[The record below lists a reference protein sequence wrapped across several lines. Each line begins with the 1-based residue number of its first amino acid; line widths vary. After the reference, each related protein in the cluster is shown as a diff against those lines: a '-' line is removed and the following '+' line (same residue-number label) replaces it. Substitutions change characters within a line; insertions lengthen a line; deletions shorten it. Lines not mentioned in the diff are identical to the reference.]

1 MPRPVYR
8 GEYRLWQRVGIVAR
22 LVVRGVLPGGWSRVA
37 AFARSLPWRA
47 PRQLPLAIVDWIA
60 GLAMREY
67 AVRHLSVGPASAPA
81 AVARWIRPIERAAA
95 AYVRT
100 GEVQMSLLA
109 DRLRLTVRLQ
119 GLVDRDF
126 FRRTARPVERLLR
139 RTPASLVLRVE
150 ELRESAIPEIE
161 RWLARLARYGDRVSV
176 SIAERW
182 RSVLRVDS
190 SVFDLV
196 LEPDGRRAD
205 IARRT

>member
-1 MPRPVYR
+1 M
-8 GEYRLWQRVGIVAR
+8 
-22 LVVRGVLPGGWSRVA
+22 
-37 AFARSLPWRA
+37 
-47 PRQLPLAIVDWIA
+47 
-60 GLAMREY
+60 
-67 AVRHLSVGPASAPA
+67 
-81 AVARWIRPIERAAA
+81 
-95 AYVRT
+95 
-100 GEVQMSLLA
+100 
-109 DRLRLTVRLQ
+109 
-119 GLVDRDF
+119 
-126 FRRTARPVERLLR
+126 LR